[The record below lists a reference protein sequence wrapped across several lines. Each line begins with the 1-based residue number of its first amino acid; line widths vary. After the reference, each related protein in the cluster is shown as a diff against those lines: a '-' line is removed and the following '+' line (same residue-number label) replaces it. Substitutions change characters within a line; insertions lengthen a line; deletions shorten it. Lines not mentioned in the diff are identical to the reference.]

1 MIIKPCIPSKELLFF
16 RSLNARLELSQKD
29 HHHYVV
35 LEKGFNGEKNFN
47 LLLED
52 YPTECLTLNDLL
64 LEKNTTLFQIDTLLI
79 APKKIYHFEVKN
91 FEGDYF
97 IDKDIWY
104 SASTKIEIVNPL
116 SQLERSRSLLRRLLQ
131 DLGSTLSLESYL
143 IFINPQ
149 FMLYHAPL
157 NSSIIFPTQL
167 DRFMKKLN
175 LSSLLINGSHNKLAD
190 KIISQHKTDCPFSRI
205 PHYTYDDLQKGIICP
220 ECHSFLSK
228 YKEMNLICETC
239 GNVENWEIAVL
250 RSVEE
255 LKRLFP
261 GRKITT
267 NGVYDWCRGIKSNKA
282 IRRILIKYFSLSGH
296 ANNSHFITK

>member
-35 LEKGFNGEKNFN
+35 LEKGFKGEKNFN
-47 LLLED
+47 LLLEN
-52 YPTECLTLNDLL
+52 YPTECLILNDLS

-79 APKKIYHFEVKN
+79 APKKIYHFEIKN

-104 SASTKIEIVNPL
+104 STSTKIEIVNPL

-149 FMLYHAPL
+149 FMLYHAPI

-175 LSSLLINGSHNKLAD
+175 LSSSFINGSHNILSD
-190 KIISQHKTDCPFSRI
+190 KMISQHKTDCPFSRI

-255 LKRLFP
+255 LKLLFP

-267 NGVYDWCRGIKSNKA
+267 KWG
-282 IRRILIKYFSLSGH
+282 L
-296 ANNSHFITK
+296 